1 MIMTAKVTD
10 NDSIAV
16 GELYENGV
24 FVMQYEVFK
33 NQVDT
38 EQKVLAW
45 VYSLCLKQGVDQ
57 WLLKAFIDCCTTLH
71 PSLDIESKD

>member
-24 FVMQYEVFK
+24 FVM
-33 NQVDT
+33 
-38 EQKVLAW
+38 LAW